1 MKRIFF
7 SLLLAALLV
16 LSTAALATQDAMP
29 PEVTAHIEQHFGGY
43 EIFDYLEIRD
53 TPKGCYGVTLLSK
66 EEEKLLACYR
76 EESGRMV
83 YWLKTASAIPQGEGI
98 SEEEWKSRGQ
108 QYDGHVFRLFRQS
121 AHGVK
126 NLSKQ
131 KIIEYGDEL
140 GFGVILHEGSGDDSI
155 RVIQSVAFHW
165 EGGSFQLS
173 EYQNNNDY
181 YGHVFVSENKLDFY
195 RGEWE
200 YDATVRGVIQREL
213 PYVSMRTLPR
223 TPKEARNKLT
233 FAPEIPAS
241 AELRAQDIQ
250 FAGGKKYAVYT
261 APGQDA
267 LRGGNGKAM
276 VSTNGWIQV
285 FGIEDGWALIQYSID
300 AGHYRFGYIP
310 ASALPKKASVPE
322 LGFLQ
327 TAAYTTGAVS
337 VTDDPLYAL
346 AELAALPAGSPVT
359 LLATMGEWA
368 YIESRESGWFRGFV
382 PMNSLS
388 IAEDGFDTFMAE
400 DGTAYPLFVLTKL
413 HYGADHRVTAVTG
426 HFERIAQGED
436 CYEPEMASG
445 SERTYVLG
453 PDFHAS
459 MITSMSG
466 ELDDFSEVTDL
477 YAWYIGAYLS
487 GESPDGRELVFS
499 CDLSEQERETVSPD
513 FWFVT
518 TRIRLNDQG
527 QIEYMQYEYVPW
539 A

>member
-1 MKRIFF
+1 MKRTVF

-16 LSTAALATQDAMP
+16 LSAAALATQDTMP
-29 PEVTAHIEQHFGGY
+29 PEVTAHVAQAFDGY
-43 EIFDYLEIRD
+43 EILDYLEIRD
-53 TPKGCYGVTLLSK
+53 TPKGCYGITLLSK
-66 EEEKLLACYR
+66 EEEKLLACYH
-76 EESGRMV
+76 EENGRV
-83 YWLKTASAIPQGEGI
+83 AYWLRTASAIPQGKGI

-126 NLSKQ
+126 NLAKQ
-131 KIIEYGDEL
+131 EIIEYGDEL
-140 GFGVILHEGSGDDSI
+140 GFGVVLHEGNGDDFV

-165 EGGSFQLS
+165 EDGVFQLS
-173 EYQNNNDY
+173 EYQNNDTY
-181 YGHVFVSENKLDFY
+181 DGHVFVSENKLDFY

-213 PYVSMRTLPR
+213 PYVSMRALPR
-223 TPKEARNKLT
+223 TPKEAGEKLT

-241 AELRAQDIQ
+241 AELHAQKIK

-261 APGQDA
+261 APGQDS

-285 FGIEDGWALIQYSID
+285 FGIEDDWVFIQYSID

-322 LGFLQ
+322 LGFLR
-327 TAAYTTGAVS
+327 TAAYTAGAVR
-337 VTDDPLYAL
+337 VTDDPLYSS

-368 YIESRESGWFRGFV
+368 YIESRESGWLRGFV

-388 IAEDGFDTFMAE
+388 FAEDAFDTFMAE

-413 HYGADHRVTAVTG
+413 HFGADHQVTAVTG

-436 CYEPEMASG
+436 CYEPETAAG
-445 SERTYVLG
+445 SERTFTLS

-477 YAWYIGAYLS
+477 YTWYIGAYLS
-487 GESPDGRELVFS
+487 GEAFDGHELIFS
-499 CDLSEQERETVSPD
+499 CDLSEQQRETVCPD

-518 TRIRLNDQG
+518 TRIRLNEQG
-527 QIEYMQYEYVPW
+527 QIEYMEYEYVPW